1 MSEAV
6 QNPAEAISEAP
17 SSVPAPIPVGSQLRA
32 AREAA
37 RLSFDEV
44 AHALKFS
51 PRQIELLEADDY
63 AALPGVTIVRGF
75 VRSYARLL
83 KLDPETLLRQ
93 LEAAL
98 PRAPVEV
105 RPPDNM
111 GIASQPRGLREF
123 SPVVTVAIVLLLAA
137 LLLALWHFFG
147 PAAPHATTMTS
158 PATVTGQPLDTP
170 TQASDQAANPVS
182 TPGASPAAVPA
193 GDTAM
198 PPQANLAVDAA
209 MPALRFVFADR
220 SWVEVT
226 DASRQLLHSGEN
238 PGGSQLTL
246 TGRPPFDIVIGNA
259 SKVTLT
265 YGEKNVDLT
274 PHMRAEV
281 ARLTLE

>member
-6 QNPAEAISEAP
+6 QNPAEVISEAP
-17 SSVPAPIPVGSQLRA
+17 SSAPATIPVGSQLRA

-51 PRQIELLEADDY
+51 PRQIESLEADDY
-63 AALPGVTIVRGF
+63 ASLPGVTIVRGF

-83 KLDPETLLRQ
+83 KLDAEALLRQ
-93 LEAAL
+93 LEADL
-98 PRAPVEV
+98 PSAPAEV

-147 PAAPHATTMTS
+147 PAAPHATTMTG

-170 TQASDQAANPVS
+170 AQASEQAANPVS

-193 GDTAM
+193 GENDM
-198 PPQANLAVDAA
+198 PPQTNLATDATT
-209 MPALRFVFADR
+209 PALRFAFADR
-220 SWVEVT
+220 AWVEVT
-226 DASRQLLHSGEN
+226 DANRQLLHSGEN

-265 YGEKNVDLT
+265 YGEKSVDLA

>member
-1 MSEAV
+1 MSEAA
-6 QNPAEAISEAP
+6 QNPADVISEAP
-17 SSVPAPIPVGSQLRA
+17 SSAPATIPVGSQLRA

-83 KLDPETLLRQ
+83 KLDPEALLRQ

-147 PAAPHATTMTS
+147 PAAPHATTTA

-170 TQASDQAANPVS
+170 AQASDQAANPVA
-182 TPGASPAAVPA
+182 TTGASSAAVPA
-193 GDTAM
+193 GENAM
-198 PPQANLAVDAA
+198 PPQANLATDATT
-209 MPALRFVFADR
+209 PALRFAFADR
-220 SWVEVT
+220 AWVEVT
-226 DASRQLLHSGEN
+226 DANRQLLHSGEN

-265 YGEKNVDLT
+265 YGEKSVDLA